1 VLNHDWPDSDDD
13 LGADYRQACAAWYSA
28 LTSTDRSVA
37 GRILEVC
44 SNGNEATARYLASGL
59 PPAPVFPLS

>member
-1 VLNHDWPDSDDD
+1 VLNHDWLDSDDD
-13 LGADYRQACAAWYSA
+13 LGGDYRQACTAWYSA

-37 GRILEVC
+37 GRVLEVC